1 MVTDMRNARKG
12 RLNCSRNSLRKFVVG
27 GRKSATDQEGFG
39 IVESLAAGTV
49 LAGVV
54 ISALAISAAVES
66 AKYQASMRDAIRQ
79 VIDDDIEYL
88 SHRVFAYD
96 FVPAVTTN
104 GSTQSNACYK
114 THSTCSTSQI
124 LNAHVQYCRNL
135 ANTVINSIGPS
146 STIVNMNS
154 RSHGILGQ
162 SPIVLRRTMRAEKPS
177 IMQGYL
183 QNADYSIIRV
193 TYTVDRVLVNNA
205 SPGLLADGNREV
217 LRTADLYPASHAY
230 CNPE

>member
-1 MVTDMRNARKG
+1 MVTSMRRTRTG
-12 RLNCSRNSLRKFVVG
+12 RLNCSGNSLRRCVVDRG
-27 GRKSATDQEGFG
+27 KSGTYQEGFG
-39 IVESLAAGTV
+39 IVESLVAGTV

-66 AKYQASMRDAIRQ
+66 SKYQASLRDAIRQ
-79 VIDDDIEYL
+79 VIDDDIQYL
-88 SHRVFAYD
+88 NHRVFAYD
-96 FVPAVTTN
+96 FVPAVTSN

-114 THSTCSTSQI
+114 THSTCATSQI
-124 LNAHVQYCRNL
+124 LNGHVQYCRNL
-135 ANTVINSIGPS
+135 ANSVINSIGPR
-146 STIVNMNS
+146 STLLNMNS

-162 SPIVLRRTMRAEKPS
+162 SPIGLRRTMTAEKPS

-193 TYTVDRVLVNNA
+193 TYTVDRLLVNNA
-205 SPGLLADGNREV
+205 SPGLLANANREV
-217 LRTADLYPASHAY
+217 LRIADLYPDSHAY

>member
-1 MVTDMRNARKG
+1 MSHARK
-12 RLNCSRNSLRKFVVG
+12 RKLRCSRNSLRRFVEG
-27 GRKSATDQEGFG
+27 RRKSVTDQEGFG

-54 ISALAISAAVES
+54 ISAMAISAAIES
-66 AKYQASMRDAIRQ
+66 SKYQASLRDAIRQ
-79 VIDDDIEYL
+79 VIEDDIEYL
-88 SHRVFAYD
+88 NHRVFAYD
-96 FVPAVTTN
+96 FVPAVTSN

-114 THSTCSTSQI
+114 THSTCATSQI
-124 LNAHVQYCRNL
+124 LNGHVQYCRNL

-146 STIVNMNS
+146 STFLSMNS
-154 RSHGILGQ
+154 RSHGLFAQ
-162 SPIVLRRTMRAEKPS
+162 SPVVLRRTMRAEKPS
-177 IMQGYL
+177 IIQGYL

-193 TYTVDRVLVNNA
+193 TYTVDRLLVNNA

-217 LRTADLYPASHAY
+217 LRTADLYPNSHAY

>member
-1 MVTDMRNARKG
+1 MVTNMRYTTKG
-12 RLNCSRNSLRKFVVG
+12 RLNYSGNSLRKFVVDR
-27 GRKSATDQEGFG
+27 RKNTTDQKGFG

-54 ISALAISAAVES
+54 ISALAISAAVENS
-66 AKYQASMRDAIRQ
+66 KYQASLRDAIRQ

-88 SHRVFAYD
+88 NHRVFAYD
-96 FVPAVTTN
+96 FVPAVTSN

-114 THSTCSTSQI
+114 THSTCATSQI
-124 LNAHVQYCRNL
+124 LNSHVQYCRNL

-146 STIVNMNS
+146 STLVSMNS
-154 RSHGILGQ
+154 RSHGILSQ
-162 SPIVLRRTMRAEKPS
+162 SPIALRRTMRAEKPS

-193 TYTVDRVLVNNA
+193 TYTVERLLLNNA
-205 SPGLLADGNREV
+205 SPGLLANANGEV
-217 LRTADLYPASHAY
+217 LRTADLYPGSHAY